1 MKGLV
6 WRPSAFA
13 FAIALQHLGVSRRSS
28 SAQRSNR
35 VHAQKQQDLDMES
48 PSREAYLQSPQSDTV
63 RETRVLGGAAIWSSL
78 GTAAVCG
85 GARRAG
91 TQSESRV
98 AREVRCVRSDPDIV
112 TSCTNDEGSTQKS
125 CFCSD
130 CILTPTQAVNRT
142 RRRHSA
148 LALQSGPR
156 PVSTHHTL
164 TQSSTH
170 WPRQIASRP
179 RSSTA
184 AAPAWTPF

>member
-1 MKGLV
+1 
-6 WRPSAFA
+6 
-13 FAIALQHLGVSRRSS
+13 
-28 SAQRSNR
+28 
-35 VHAQKQQDLDMES
+35 MES

-148 LALQSGPR
+148 LALQSRRAARARCQHTTLLLSQVRIGPVR
-156 PVSTHHTL
+156 
-164 TQSSTH
+164 
-170 WPRQIASRP
+170 SRP
-179 RSSTA
+179 APA
-184 AAPAWTPF
+184 AAPQQHLPGPHSESIAIYAKPQSTTLAAAEAHATP